1 MPASAARVSRGRSA
15 ERRDLKLLRPL
26 CMILAAWHL
35 ADWLLARAL
44 ERRATRMGEA
54 VPALAPLDDR
64 AELAANEVMTK
75 RLS

>member
-1 MPASAARVSRGRSA
+1 MEIEALAS
-15 ERRDLKLLRPL
+15 RPFTYWL
-26 CMILAAWHL
+26 HV